1 MYRAIPTRD
10 IDIDDNNAETADE
23 SEDEHSSNGS
33 DLSAYDSSDS
43 EWTTVDDTEWVS
55 ENSFEDNISNVG
67 ATGTANV
74 QTEEIAS
81 HLAGLRTSKGLEAAI
96 NVVGLTPQRATNIQG
111 EIVVD
116 EIRAEIHSEDND
128 AINILSGDEN
138 SERGTEVKTENP
150 PSGNGEPRKRRGED

>member
-1 MYRAIPTRD
+1 M
-10 IDIDDNNAETADE
+10 
-23 SEDEHSSNGS
+23 
-33 DLSAYDSSDS
+33 
-43 EWTTVDDTEWVS
+43 DDTEWVS
-55 ENSFEDNISNVG
+55 ENRFEDNISNVG

-96 NVVGLTPQRATNIQG
+96 NVVGLTPRRATNIQG

-128 AINILSGDEN
+128 VSNILSGEEN
-138 SERGTEVKTENP
+138 SKRDTKVKTENP